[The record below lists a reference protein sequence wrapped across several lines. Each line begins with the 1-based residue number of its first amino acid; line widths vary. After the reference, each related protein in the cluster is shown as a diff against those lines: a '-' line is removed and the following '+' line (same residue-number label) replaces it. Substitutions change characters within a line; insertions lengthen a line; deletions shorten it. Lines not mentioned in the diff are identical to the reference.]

1 MKIRVVRATR
11 ERADGATCH
20 RRGIPF
26 ARLAQLAL
34 LCVAIG
40 AARPTL
46 ALDNLTLQLKWR
58 HQFQFAGYYVALEQG
73 YYRDAGL
80 DVRLLEAEPDT
91 DPVAEV
97 ISGAAQFGIASSELL
112 LSRQTEPV
120 VALAP
125 IYQHS
130 PVELL
135 ARADRASNLHEL
147 VGQPIM
153 LEAGSAEILALFL
166 KEGVALD
173 QLRIAPHSLGID
185 ALVQNEVA
193 AISAYS
199 TTEPYLLRQAGLA
212 YNEFS
217 ARAGGIDFYG
227 DILFTSE
234 SELKSHPERTQ
245 AFLAAS
251 LQGWHYAMAHVDE
264 SIELIMAKYNSQG
277 HSRAHYRFE
286 AEESRRLMQPDLV
299 AIGHINPGRWRH
311 IADTYA
317 ALGMLPEAF
326 PLDGFLYQANTPE
339 VKPGLIA
346 ALVLAVAAALTLA
359 LLSWRVHSLNQRLH
373 GEMARRER
381 LNQELAESE
390 ALHRLLTENSGDV
403 IWMLDLASQRFDYV
417 SPSVERLRG
426 FTAEEVIAQPMEDAL
441 TPESAQKVTALIG
454 ETIERLLAGD
464 TEAVYVTTEVDQPHR
479 DGRTVPTEVVTTY
492 LLDPS
497 GQPVKLLGITRDI
510 SQRKALESE
519 LRTRL
524 AAIEA
529 AADAIII
536 TDTQG
541 RLLFVN
547 PAFTEQTGYDLES
560 VKGRHTRLLNSGK
573 HEKAFYA
580 QLWQTV
586 LAGRIWRGELI
597 NRRKNGE
604 YYEEEMTISP
614 VKNDQGT
621 IEYFVAVKRDIS
633 GQRAME
639 RALQAANQEL
649 QQNLDKISRLQETLA
664 EQAIRDPLTGLYNR
678 RYLDETLPR
687 EFARAER
694 EGYPLAVAMVDV
706 DFFKRINDTWGHP
719 AGDKML
725 KMLAQCLREGVR
737 EGDIVC
743 RYGGEEFLLL
753 LPRIAL
759 EIAVERAERVRQDFA
774 TRALAWGEVHIQAT
788 LSLGLA
794 SFPDH
799 APTPNALIEQA
810 DAALYRAKRSGRN
823 RTEMGTKSG

>member
-1 MKIRVVRATR
+1 MAR
-11 ERADGATCH
+11 ERADGASGK
-20 RRGIPF
+20 RR
-26 ARLAQLAL
+26 AVALVRLAFLCIALCTAFPALAQ
-34 LCVAIG
+34 
-40 AARPTL
+40 
-46 ALDNLTLQLKWR
+46 DSLTLQLKWR
-58 HQFQFAGYYVALEQG
+58 HQFQFAGYYMALEKG
-73 YYRDAGL
+73 YYQDAGL
-80 DVRLLEAEPDT
+80 DVRLVEADAHT

-112 LSRQTEPV
+112 LARQTQPV

-125 IYQHS
+125 IFQHS
-130 PVELL
+130 PFELL

-153 LEAGSAEILALFL
+153 LEPGSAEILALFL
-166 KEGVALD
+166 KEGVKPDRLKI
-173 QLRIAPHSLGID
+173 LPHSQGIE
-185 ALVQNEVA
+185 ALLSNAVV

-199 TTEPYLLRQAGLA
+199 TTEPFLLREAGLA
-212 YNEFS
+212 FNEFS
-217 ARAGGIDFYG
+217 ARAGDIDFYG

-234 SELKSHPERTQ
+234 SELKSNPKRTR
-245 AFLAAS
+245 AFLDAS
-251 LQGWHYAMAHVDE
+251 LRGWHYAMEHIDE
-264 SIELIMAKYNSQG
+264 SIELIMVKYNTQDL
-277 HSRAHYRFE
+277 SRAYYRFE
-286 AEESRRLMQPDLV
+286 AEESRRLMRPDLV

-317 ALGMLPEAF
+317 ALGMLPKHF
-326 PLDGFLYQANTPE
+326 PLDGFLYEAVTHR
-339 VKPGLIA
+339 VDPGLIA
-346 ALVLAVAAALTLA
+346 ALVLAVATALTLA
-359 LLSWRVHSLNQRLH
+359 LLSWRVQSLNRRLH
-373 GEMARRER
+373 GEIAQRER

-403 IWMLDLASQRFDYV
+403 IWMLDLASQRFEYV

-441 TPESAQKVTALIG
+441 TPQSAEKVTALIG

-479 DGRTVPTEVVTTY
+479 DGHIVPTEVVTTY
-492 LLDPS
+492 LLDPA

-510 SQRKALESE
+510 SERRALESE

-529 AADAIII
+529 AADAIVI

-541 RLLFVN
+541 HLLYVN
-547 PAFTEQTGYDLES
+547 PAFTEQTGYDPAS

-573 HEKAFYA
+573 HAKAFYA

-614 VKNDQGT
+614 VKSEQGA

-649 QQNLDKISRLQETLA
+649 QQNLNKITRLQEILA

-694 EGYPLAVAMVDV
+694 EGYSLAVAMVDV
-706 DFFKRINDTWGHP
+706 DFFKRINDTWGHQ
-719 AGDKML
+719 AGDEML
-725 KMLAQCLREGVR
+725 KMLAQCLQAGVR

-753 LPRIAL
+753 LPRIAP
-759 EIAVERAERVRQDFA
+759 EIAFERAERIRQDFA
-774 TRALAWGEVHIQAT
+774 ARELAWGEVRIQAT

-799 APTPNALIEQA
+799 TQTANALIEQA
-810 DAALYRAKRSGRN
+810 DAALYRAKRTGRN
-823 RTEMGTKSG
+823 RSEIASAAASAVIAER